1 MKRFLSMLALAVLV
15 LQSVATSAVYAT
27 DIASEND
34 GSDSVPVVETVVADE
49 ETDESNGEGVVTDLN
64 DSIATTVVDEDTQV
78 VEEIENV
85 EEENVENVETVN
97 TVNTVNTEE
106 MVVESD
112 EESGEETQISYGK
125 SFSSIL
131 SQSWRDI
138 STNGLVVTAE
148 DSL

>member
-1 MKRFLSMLALAVLV
+1 MKRFLSMLAMAVLV

-27 DIASEND
+27 DIASENEE
-34 GSDSVPVVETVVADE
+34 SDSAPVVETVVADE
-49 ETDESNGEGVVTDLN
+49 ETDESNGDEVVTDLN
-64 DSIATTVVDEDTQV
+64 DSITTTVVDEDTQV

-85 EEENVENVETVN
+85 EEENVENVEP
-97 TVNTVNTEE
+97 VNTVNTEE
-106 MVVESD
+106 MVAESD
-112 EESGEETQISYGK
+112 EESNEETQISYGK

>member
-1 MKRFLSMLALAVLV
+1 MKRFLSMLAMAVLV

-27 DIASEND
+27 DIASENEE
-34 GSDSVPVVETVVADE
+34 SDSAPVVETVVADE
-49 ETDESNGEGVVTDLN
+49 ETDESNGDEVVTDLN
-64 DSIATTVVDEDTQV
+64 DSIATTVVDEDTQI

-85 EEENVENVETVN
+85 KEEETVEKVDP
-97 TVNTVNTEE
+97 VNTVNTEE
-106 MVVESD
+106 TVAESD
-112 EESGEETQISYGK
+112 EESNEETQVSYGI

>member
-1 MKRFLSMLALAVLV
+1 MLAMAVLV

-27 DIASEND
+27 DIASENEE
-34 GSDSVPVVETVVADE
+34 SDSVPVVETVVADE
-49 ETDESNGEGVVTDLN
+49 ETDESNGDEVVTDLN
-64 DSIATTVVDEDTQV
+64 DSIATTVVDEDTQM

-85 EEENVENVETVN
+85 EP
-97 TVNTVNTEE
+97 VNTVNTEE
-106 MVVESD
+106 TVAESD
-112 EESGEETQISYGK
+112 EESNEETQVSYGK

>member
-1 MKRFLSMLALAVLV
+1 MKRFLSMLAMAVLV

-27 DIASEND
+27 DIASENEE
-34 GSDSVPVVETVVADE
+34 SDSAPVVETVVADE
-49 ETDESNGEGVVTDLN
+49 ETDESNGDEVVTDLN
-64 DSIATTVVDEDTQV
+64 DSIATTVVDEDTQI

-85 EEENVENVETVN
+85 EP
-97 TVNTVNTEE
+97 VNTVNTEE
-106 MVVESD
+106 TVAESD
-112 EESGEETQISYGK
+112 EESNEETQVSYGK

>member
-1 MKRFLSMLALAVLV
+1 MLALAVLV

-34 GSDSVPVVETVVADE
+34 GSDSVPVVETAVAGE
-49 ETDESNGEGVVTDLN
+49 ETDESNGEGVVTGLN

-85 EEENVENVETVN
+85 KEEETVENVETVN
-97 TVNTVNTEE
+97 TVNTEE
-106 MVVESD
+106 MVAESD
-112 EESGEETQISYGK
+112 EESNEETQVSYGK

>member
-1 MKRFLSMLALAVLV
+1 MLAMAVLV

-27 DIASEND
+27 DIASENEE
-34 GSDSVPVVETVVADE
+34 SDSAPVVETVVADE
-49 ETDESNGEGVVTDLN
+49 ETDESNGDEVVTDLN
-64 DSIATTVVDEDTQV
+64 DSIATTVVDEDTQI

-85 EEENVENVETVN
+85 EP
-97 TVNTVNTEE
+97 VNTVNTEE
-106 MVVESD
+106 TVAESD
-112 EESGEETQISYGK
+112 EESNEETQVSYGK